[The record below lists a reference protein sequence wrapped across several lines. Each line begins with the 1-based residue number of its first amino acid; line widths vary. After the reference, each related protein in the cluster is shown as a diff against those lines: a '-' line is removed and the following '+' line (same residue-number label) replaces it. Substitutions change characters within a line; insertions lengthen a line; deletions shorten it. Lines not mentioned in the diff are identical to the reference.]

1 MVKKVSSNRQL
12 IRTCHVVADAAEIV
26 EPLPPGTTQDTQE
39 GLNITLTCIGAGHP
53 PPHVEWRK
61 VDGTISNR
69 ATISNS
75 SMSTNKGNVT
85 RVTVELIITGAYR
98 DDSGIYECS
107 FSNLLNTVT
116 GTVNLTVQCK
126 LSMNV
131 KQQM

>member
-1 MVKKVSSNRQL
+1 MVRKVSSNKQL
-12 IRTCHVVADAAEIV
+12 IIIHLVVADAAEIV

-85 RVTVELIITGAYR
+85 RVTTELIITGSYR
-98 DDSGIYECS
+98 DDSGSYECL

-116 GTVNLTVQCK
+116 GTVNLTVQCE